1 MPKQAAQYVTTT
13 MDLIDKASSRK
24 AAIFRQKNIRI
35 TTERKLKVAVV
46 EAVAKGLS
54 KSATR
59 KALACFLNMIKKY
72 ELQRQKKYLGSVEN
86 S

>member
-46 EAVAKGLS
+46 EAVAKGLPKS
-54 KSATR
+54 RQSATR
-59 KALACFLNMIKKY
+59 KPLACYLNMIKNY
-72 ELQRQKKYLGSVEN
+72 NLRDS
-86 S
+86 